1 MLLTTHKITKPEET
15 NCALEIIIFLVF
27 FNCFCIFPIR
37 FGPRFPAL
45 SNAYDS
51 SLAKIAKATA
61 QELGYS
67 RFMQEGVYC
76 AQVGPAFESPAEC
89 RFLHLVSLGLKTFV
103 LKFH

>member
-1 MLLTTHKITKPEET
+1 MLLTAHKITKPEET
-15 NCALEIIIFLVF
+15 KCALEIIFLVF
-27 FNCFCIFPIR
+27 FNCFCIFSIR

-67 RFMQEGVYC
+67 SFMQEGVYC